1 MIGRSPMTISASDKR
16 PQDSWMQCEWLDE
29 PLLEFASGGKHVSPR
44 SGIARY
50 GPGSYQTARHPDV
63 VRIAFIGPGDA
74 IEQAEK
80 WLSSIADGVRGTDKT
95 PEFPGWQP
103 DRGFFSRLDFSPTW
117 NEVLSQ
123 NELRAALGHDRKK
136 AKFDAIRDLLDDKLR
151 LIAQRDRRPDV
162 VVIPLPDDLVRAVG
176 SWLSPAK
183 GIDSFRDLRRATK
196 GAAMRWGLPTQ
207 FLRASTVEGRDSTP
221 MSRIAWN
228 ICTGLYTKAGGF
240 PWSPLGL
247 TPDTCYVGV
256 GFFRPLDA
264 GARMQTSLAQAFDE
278 HGEGLVLRG
287 PDFEWDDVRMGTKS
301 PHLSG
306 EQAELLMTTAL
317 DRYQQV
323 MKRTPARVVVH
334 KTSRYWPEES
344 EGFRA
349 GAERVSRRLDML
361 ALGRQSRVRLLPL
374 SKYPPLRGTRFTI
387 GDLDFLYTTGFV
399 PALNEF
405 HGMHVPAPL
414 EVADHVGQ
422 DSGREHLLR
431 EVLSLTKLNWN
442 SSQLGG
448 SLPITIR
455 FSQLVGQI
463 LRETPDDVDPL
474 PQFKFYM

>member
-1 MIGRSPMTISASDKR
+1 MTTSAPELR
-16 PQDSWMQCEWLDE
+16 AYENWMQCQWLDE
-29 PLLEFASGGKHVSPR
+29 PLLEFANGGKHVSPR

-50 GPGSYQTARHPDV
+50 GPGSYTTPRHPDV
-63 VRIAFIGPGDA
+63 VRIALVGPGDS

-80 WLSSIADGVRGTDKT
+80 WLLSIADGVRGTDKT
-95 PEFPGWQP
+95 PEFPGWHP
-103 DRGFFSRLDFSPTW
+103 ERGFFSRFEFAEAW

-123 NELRAALGHDRKK
+123 SELRTALGHDRKR
-136 AKFDAIRDLLDDKLR
+136 AKFDAVRDLLDEKLR

-162 VVIPLPDDLVRAVG
+162 VVISLPDDLIREVG
-176 SWLSPAK
+176 TWMSPAQ
-183 GIDSFRDLRRATK
+183 GMDSFRDLRRAIK

-207 FLRASTVEGRDSTP
+207 FVRASTIEGRDSTP
-221 MSRIAWN
+221 LSRIAWN
-228 ICTGLYTKAGGF
+228 ICTGLYTKAGGY
-240 PWSPLGL
+240 PWSPVGL
-247 TPDTCYVGV
+247 TDNTCYVGV

-306 EQAELLMTTAL
+306 EQAEQLMATAL
-317 DRYQQV
+317 ARYQQV
-323 MKRTPARVVVH
+323 MKRTPSRVVVH
-334 KTSRYWPEES
+334 KTSRYWPEER
-344 EGFRA
+344 EGFRSA
-349 GAERVSRRLDML
+349 AESVTHRLDML

-387 GDLDFLYTTGFV
+387 AELDFLYTTGFV

-414 EVADHVGQ
+414 EVADHIGQ

-431 EVLSLTKLNWN
+431 EVLALTKLNWN

-455 FSQLVGQI
+455 FSQLVGHI
-463 LRETPDDVDPL
+463 LRETPPDVDPL